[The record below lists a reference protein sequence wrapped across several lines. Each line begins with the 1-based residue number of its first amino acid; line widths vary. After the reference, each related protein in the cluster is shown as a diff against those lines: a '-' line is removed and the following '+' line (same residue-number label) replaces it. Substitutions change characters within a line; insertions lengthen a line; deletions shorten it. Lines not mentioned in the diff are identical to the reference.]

1 MIMHLYQ
8 YFTVYSLL
16 LKLFFTAFSLLN
28 YYDIILDLGVFTGFY
43 WQLLLPGKYCTLV
56 KLQNIAVK

>member
-16 LKLFFTAFSLLN
+16 LNYSYSIFIGN